1 MEGERIEGRC
11 QLDGL
16 SIRKRKQRQ
25 VKSVGVKTAQVG
37 RERSDVKWEVK
48 AKAGEVSG
56 REDSRGGEGKQD
68 GA

>member
-1 MEGERIEGRC
+1 M
-11 QLDGL
+11 
-16 SIRKRKQRQ
+16 
-25 VKSVGVKTAQVG
+25 GVKTAQVG